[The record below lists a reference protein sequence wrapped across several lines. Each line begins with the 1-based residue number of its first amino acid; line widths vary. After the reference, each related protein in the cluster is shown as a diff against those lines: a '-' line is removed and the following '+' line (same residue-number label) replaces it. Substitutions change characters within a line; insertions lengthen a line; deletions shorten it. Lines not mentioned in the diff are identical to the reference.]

1 MVQKSQ
7 QERIHGRRAAMK
19 KQATLPPIRLSNQ
32 LREALEKK
40 ATAKEM
46 SLSEYVRWLILKDVE
61 GGYKNEV

>member
-1 MVQKSQ
+1 
-7 QERIHGRRAAMK
+7 MK